1 MICTDQG
8 VKLMNI
14 DGKITARVIKHFTKK
29 RQPILTVH
37 DSYITPQDQTGELR
51 TAMTEAV
58 KAELNG
64 YVIKI
69 DQDGIGSDQIRAFQ
83 SMERWNPHHY
93 DLFKSLKRPKRTEGY
108 RYRYEQYQKW
118 LEQQD

>member
-14 DGKITARVIKHFTKK
+14 DGKITSRVINHFTKK
-29 RQPILTVH
+29 RKPILTVH

-69 DQDGIGSDQIRAFQ
+69 DQDGIGMDQIRAFQ
-83 SMERWNPHHY
+83 SMERWNPHWNDY
-93 DLFKSLKRPKRTEGY
+93 FKSLKRPKRTEGY